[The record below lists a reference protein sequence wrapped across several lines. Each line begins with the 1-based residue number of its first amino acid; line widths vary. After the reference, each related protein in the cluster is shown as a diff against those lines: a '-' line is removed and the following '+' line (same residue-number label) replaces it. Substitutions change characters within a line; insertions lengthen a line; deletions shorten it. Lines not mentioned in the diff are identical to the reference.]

1 MYEYADKAVKYL
13 NKKFAS
19 YFGFVIPADELNT
32 LNKVNATYRKSDE
45 ITRKM
50 LLLVAK
56 DKYRRL
62 TEKWLNEA
70 VLSVYDE
77 VLRYSYEN
85 ETDRKRARLFEA
97 LVAAPNKVEKKK
109 EIKKALRYW
118 AAMVAQY
125 TITTADKANIQRMKD
140 SGVKKVQWITAE
152 DDRVCAVCEARD
164 KKIYDI
170 DKIPSKPHIG
180 CRCYV
185 KEVGE

>member
-1 MYEYADKAVKYL
+1 MYEYADKAIKYL

-32 LNKVNATYRKSDE
+32 LNKVNDTYQKSDK
-45 ITRKM
+45 IARKM
-50 LLLVAK
+50 LLLIAK
-56 DKYRRL
+56 DKYSIL

-70 VLSVYDE
+70 ILGVYDD
-77 VLRYSYEN
+77 VLRYSYVN

-97 LVAAPNKVEKKK
+97 LVAAPNKAEKKK

-118 AAMVAQY
+118 VAMITQY
-125 TITTADKANIQRMKD
+125 AITTADKADIKRMID
-140 SGVKKVQWITAE
+140 NGVKKVQWITAE
-152 DDRVCAVCEARD
+152 DDRVCAVCESRD

-170 DKIPSKPHIG
+170 DKIPPKPHIG

-185 KEVGE
+185 KEIDK